1 MPDSDIPTE
10 IERDLAGIEASIEAD
25 APPLELSQRLQA
37 LSIHVGSTGLD
48 RLRFLI
54 ARATVE
60 NRLGPDPPD
69 RAEFVLGFGPTAGQS
84 KKAAMGYS

>member
-1 MPDSDIPTE
+1 MSVSLPTV
-10 IERDLAGIEASIEAD
+10 RVNR
-25 APPLELSQRLQA
+25 P
-37 LSIHVGSTGLD
+37 
-48 RLRFLI
+48 
-54 ARATVE
+54 ARSATVE